1 MTMRINQQPI
11 RFIQATETCN
21 EKYRSLT
28 TEAFAERL
36 TRFFFYA
43 GLVLVLLNRIID
55 QTAVNL
61 NLDYLAV
68 LPLMPVALLFL
79 IVRFIGVSLG
89 LNLKRFFISFVL
101 LIFSFVSYYQCGQSY
116 LPTAC
121 LLLCGIGGIDI
132 RKTIKAISA
141 CTLLLIVGLGLIQL
155 MDWALTGD
163 LAGSV
168 LRSNGRLRLSF
179 YFEHPNILGAMALM
193 SFMGFT
199 VCSDNLSASDCL
211 MGISVG
217 FLILFLTD
225 SRTSCALLFLYLL
238 IRFLFDLY
246 PQFINSKLRFVV
258 LVFPLVCEF
267 LSMLVMLQVL
277 PDSFIVYLNRLFSGR
292 PGYWILQYNQ
302 LGGWT
307 MFGQVTLYGD
317 QFINGWLYPS
327 VTIDCFYAAT
337 LLQLGIWSFIAFY
350 YLYVN
355 SIDQAFMSND
365 HSKFAVLFVCA
376 IFGFTEVHMIDFSIC
391 FPMLLLGEGLL
402 QQLNS
407 DDVVDF

>member
-1 MTMRINQQPI
+1 MTMRIDQQPI
-11 RFIQATETCN
+11 RFNQATETCN
-21 EKYRSLT
+21 EKHHSLT
-28 TEAFAERL
+28 TEASAERL

-43 GLVLVLLNRIID
+43 GLVLVLFNRIID

-89 LNLKRFFISFVL
+89 LNLTRFFISFVL
-101 LIFSFVSYYQCGQSY
+101 LIFSFVSYYRCGQSY

-132 RKTIKAISA
+132 RKTIKALSA

-168 LRSNGRLRLSF
+168 LRSDGRLRLSF
-179 YFEHPNILGAMALM
+179 YFEHPNILGALALM
-193 SFMGFT
+193 SFVGFT
-199 VCSDNLSASDCL
+199 VCSDSLSASDCL

-238 IRFLFDLY
+238 IRILFDFY

-277 PDSFIVYLNRLFSGR
+277 PDSFIVYLNRLFNGR
-292 PGYWILQYNQ
+292 PGYWILQFNQ

-327 VTIDCFYAAT
+327 VTIDSFYAAT

>member
-1 MTMRINQQPI
+1 VTMRIDQHSI
-11 RFIQATETCN
+11 RFNQATESCN
-21 EKYRSLT
+21 AKNQSLT

-43 GLVLVLLNRIID
+43 GLVLVIINRIID
-55 QTAVNL
+55 QTSANL
-61 NLDYLAV
+61 NLDYLTV
-68 LPLMPVALLFL
+68 LPLMPVALFFL
-79 IVRFIGVSLG
+79 LVRFVGVSLG
-89 LNLKRFFISFVL
+89 LDLKRFFISFVL
-101 LIFSFVSYYQCGQSY
+101 LIFSFVSYFKCGQSY

-121 LLLCGIGGIDI
+121 LLLCGIGGINI
-132 RKTIKAISA
+132 RNTIKAISA
-141 CTLLLIVGLGLIQL
+141 CVLLLIVGLGLIQL

-168 LRSNGRLRLSF
+168 LRSSGRLRLSF

-193 SFMGFT
+193 SFIGFT
-199 VCSDNLSASDCL
+199 VCSENLSASDCL
-211 MGISVG
+211 MGISIG

-225 SRTSCALLFLYLL
+225 SRTSCALLFLYLF
-238 IRFLFDLY
+238 IRVLFDLC
-246 PQFINSKLRFVV
+246 PQFNNGKLRFIILVV
-258 LVFPLVCEF
+258 PLICEF

-277 PDSFIVYLNRLFSGR
+277 PDSFIVTLNRLFNGR

-302 LGGWT
+302 LAGWT

-350 YLYVN
+350 YLYFS
-355 SIDQAFMSND
+355 SIDQAFKIND
-365 HSKFAVLFVCA
+365 YSKLAVLFVCA

-402 QQLNS
+402 QQLAS
-407 DDVVDF
+407 DDAVGF

>member
-1 MTMRINQQPI
+1 MTIRIDQHLIGCN
-11 RFIQATETCN
+11 QATETCD
-21 EKYRSLT
+21 EKHRSLT
-28 TEAFAERL
+28 TEVFAERL
-36 TRFFFYA
+36 TRFFFYT
-43 GLVLVLLNRIID
+43 GLALVIINRIIN
-55 QTAVNL
+55 QTSVNL
-61 NLDYLAV
+61 NLDYLAA
-68 LPLMPVALLFL
+68 LPLMPIALFFL
-79 IVRFIGVSLG
+79 LVRFAGVSLG
-89 LNLKRFFISFVL
+89 LDLKRFFISFAL
-101 LIFSFVSYYQCGQSY
+101 LILSFVSYFKSGQSY

-121 LLLCGIGGIDI
+121 LLLCGIGSINI
-132 RKTIKAISA
+132 RNTIKAISA
-141 CTLLLIVGLGLIQL
+141 CILLLIVGLGLIQL
-155 MDWALTGD
+155 MDWALSGD

-179 YFEHPNILGAMALM
+179 YFEHPNILGAMAFM
-193 SFMGFT
+193 SFIGFT
-199 VCSDNLSASDCL
+199 VCSEYLSASDCL

-238 IRFLFDLY
+238 IRVLFDLR
-246 PQFINSKLRFVV
+246 PRFINSKLRFVV
-258 LVFPLVCEF
+258 LVFPLICEL
-267 LSMLVMLQVL
+267 LSMLVMLQAL
-277 PDSFIVYLNRLFSGR
+277 PDSFIVNLNRLFSGR

-307 MFGQVTLYGD
+307 VFGQVALYGD

-350 YLYVN
+350 FLYVN
-355 SIDQAFMSND
+355 SIDQAFRSND
-365 HSKFAVLFVCA
+365 YSKLAVLFVCA

-402 QQLNS
+402 RQSNS